1 MTAAPSLA
9 VPNLDSL
16 ALEGKRVLVRVDFNC
31 PQDDAGAISDDTR
44 IRAALPTIRELLAKS
59 ARPILL
65 SHLGRPKGKV
75 VESMRLAPMGARLQE
90 LLGSPVVILKE
101 STGPAVVA
109 AITAGPKGSVI
120 LLENVRFHAGDE
132 KGDPALAAQWAALGD
147 VFVNDAFG
155 AAHRD
160 HASVCGIARLLPS
173 AAGRLMEK
181 ELAAFGRVLDH
192 PERPLVAILGGAKVS
207 DKLPVVDH
215 LLDKVDAL
223 LVGGGMAY
231 TFLAAQGRGVGKSL
245 VQKDQLDAVRAAL
258 KKAEARQVEILL
270 PVDHVCAEAFDE
282 NAKPIEVGA
291 DIPDGLMGLDIGPKS
306 RELYSGRILS
316 AKTVVWNGP
325 MGVFEW
331 PAFRAGTEAVGRAVA
346 ACPGYTVVGGGDSV
360 AAVELLGLGPSIRHI
375 STGGGASLELLETG
389 TLPGIQALQRQ
400 PGA

>member
-1 MTAAPSLA
+1 MTSAPSLA
-9 VPNLDSL
+9 VPNLDSIPL
-16 ALEGKRVLVRVDFNC
+16 AGKRVLVRVDFNC
-31 PQDDAGAISDDTR
+31 PQDASGAITDDTR

-90 LLGSPVVILKE
+90 LLGSPVVVLKE
-101 STGPAVVA
+101 STGPAVAA
-109 AITAGPKGSVI
+109 AIAAAPKGSVV
-120 LLENVRFHAGDE
+120 LLENVRFHDGDE
-132 KGDPALAAQWAALGD
+132 KGDASLAAQWAALGD
-147 VFVNDAFG
+147 CFVNDAFG

-181 ELAAFGRVLDH
+181 EIVAFGRVLEN

-207 DKLPVVDH
+207 DKLQVVDH

-231 TFLAAQGRGVGKSL
+231 TFLAARGGAVGKSL
-245 VQKDQLDAVRAAL
+245 VQTDQLDAVRACLA
-258 KKAEARQVEILL
+258 KAAARRVEILL
-270 PVDHVCAEAFDE
+270 PEDHVCAEAFDE
-282 NAKPIEVGA
+282 GAKPIEVGA
-291 DIPDGLMGLDIGPKS
+291 EIPDGLMGLDIGPKT
-306 RELYSGRILS
+306 RARYAARIQS
-316 AKTVVWNGP
+316 ARTVVWNGP

-360 AAVELLGLGPSIRHI
+360 AAVEMLALGSRIRHI

-389 TLPGIQALQRQ
+389 TLPGIQALQKR
-400 PGA
+400 